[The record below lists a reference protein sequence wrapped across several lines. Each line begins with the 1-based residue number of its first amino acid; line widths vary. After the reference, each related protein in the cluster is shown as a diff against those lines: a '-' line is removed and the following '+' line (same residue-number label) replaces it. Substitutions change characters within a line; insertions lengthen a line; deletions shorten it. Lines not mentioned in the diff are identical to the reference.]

1 MHAAAKKN
9 KKKIKKKNI
18 QNILLVLEKN
28 LELVTEGGLK
38 EMQAKLLI

>member
-9 KKKIKKKNI
+9 KKNI
-18 QNILLVLEKN
+18 QNILLVLEKY